1 MGKNHILNKT
11 KYSEVGNLIV
21 NKMNAGKSSGSLSDI
36 QKLAFIPSNILNP
49 NVKYVTEG
57 DNVTLECAAT
67 GVPAPQLN
75 WSFINSTGKL
85 KILKQ
90 FFKYMRV

>member
-1 MGKNHILNKT
+1 MGKNQLLNKT
-11 KYSEVGNLIV
+11 KYSEVGHLVV
-21 NKMNAGKSSGSLSDI
+21 NKINIGGSQSGI
-36 QKLAFIPSNILNP
+36 QKLAFLLPNVFNT

-57 DNVTLECAAT
+57 DNVTFECVAT

-85 KILKQ
+85 KTLKQ
-90 FFKYMRV
+90 FH